1 MLFLYFV
8 FPNAF
13 TMQKRLIKVIFTLL
27 VLGGGLSSCSSSSK
41 IFENVNQPPPSNRA
55 PTSTKSQQSNPG
67 KFTALEQSVHQQV
80 NQYRKSRNLPPL
92 TLDSRISVQARV
104 HSDAMASGQVPFSH
118 QGFEERVRL
127 STKSIPFRSAA
138 ENVAYNQGF
147 SDPGRQAVEGWI
159 KSSGHRKNMEGNF
172 NLTGIG
178 VSKNA
183 RGEYYFTQIFIRRR

>member
-1 MLFLYFV
+1 
-8 FPNAF
+8 
-13 TMQKRLIKVIFTLL
+13 
-27 VLGGGLSSCSSSSK
+27 
-41 IFENVNQPPPSNRA
+41 
-55 PTSTKSQQSNPG
+55 
-67 KFTALEQSVHQQV
+67 
-80 NQYRKSRNLPPL
+80 
-92 TLDSRISVQARV
+92 
-104 HSDAMASGQVPFSH
+104 MASGQVPFSH

-147 SDPGRQAVEGWI
+147 SDPGRQAVQGWI

>member
-1 MLFLYFV
+1 
-8 FPNAF
+8 
-13 TMQKRLIKVIFTLL
+13 MQKRLIKVIFTLL

-147 SDPGRQAVEGWI
+147 SDPGRQAVQGWI